1 VNKKYD
7 DTSFVNFISQGRRMM
22 PAFNHL
28 KPEEKEAIASYV
40 LDLKQAQTKP
50 FSAALSPAERFRNV
64 PYNISGYDKFLSK
77 SGRPAIAPPWGLL
90 NAIDLNTGEL
100 VWKTVLGVDSVAQA
114 KGAPQTGTENY
125 GGPVVTK
132 GGLLFIA
139 ATKDSK
145 IRAFNKR
152 NGRLLWEGDLPAS
165 GFATPAVYAIQG
177 RQYVVIAC
185 GGGKLGTASGD
196 AYVAFALPA
205 GRQ

>member
-1 VNKKYD
+1 
-7 DTSFVNFISQGRRMM
+7 M

-40 LDLKQAQTKP
+40 LDLKQAQTKS
-50 FSAALSPAERFRNV
+50 FAATLSPAEKFRNV

-100 VWKTVLGVDSVAQA
+100 VWKTVLGMDSVAQA